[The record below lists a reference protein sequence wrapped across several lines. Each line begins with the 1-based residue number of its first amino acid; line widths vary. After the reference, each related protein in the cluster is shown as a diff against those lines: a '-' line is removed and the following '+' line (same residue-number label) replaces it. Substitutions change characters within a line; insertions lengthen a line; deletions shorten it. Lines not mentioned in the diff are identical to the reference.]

1 MYRKT
6 KLTVEDIDEI
16 RAGLTLKGVSMR
28 RLNPKGMTMDEL
40 FGDFNAESHEWQE
53 GLFTEHYRDFAS

>member
-6 KLTVEDIDEI
+6 KLTVEDMDEI

-53 GLFTEHYRDFAS
+53 GLFT